1 MSDDTHTLD
10 DLTLTE
16 ADANGHPEPPDPDV
30 LIRQLESY
38 VRAKEMELHL
48 LAERSDA
55 IRTEMK
61 RYAAALRA
69 LTGEPKSPGPKSA
82 RVGSGVKFASTRLES
97 GEIVRTRSGGTRNTS
112 KIGPEMYDAI
122 KGKTLEIASHMEEF
136 RQIDV
141 RSAMGGSAG
150 KSSTMSLAFERM
162 RQENIIRFARQDG
175 IQKYFRL
182 TREQVGGGDE

>member
-1 MSDDTHTLD
+1 MSDDTPTTDTVPYRHPSR
-10 DLTLTE
+10 E
-16 ADANGHPEPPDPDV
+16 AEANGQPPIADDDA
-30 LIRQLESY
+30 LIRQLQAIVSD
-38 VRAKEMELHL
+38 KELRLEL
-48 LAERSDA
+48 LAKQDQE
-55 IRTEMK
+55 IRGELK

-69 LTGEPKSPGPKSA
+69 LTGEAKAPAKPKGKQ
-82 RVGSGVKFASTRLES
+82 FTSTRLES
-97 GEIVRTRSGGTRNTS
+97 GEIVRSRAGGTRNTS

-122 KGKTLEIASHMEEF
+122 KSKTLEIAGHMEEF

-141 RSAMGGSAG
+141 RSALGGTAG

>member
-1 MSDDTHTLD
+1 MSDDTPTLD

-30 LIRQLESY
+30 MIRQLQSY
-38 VRAKEMELHL
+38 VHAKETELQL

-55 IRTEMK
+55 IRGEMK

-69 LTGEPKSPGPKSA
+69 LTGEAKSPGAKK
-82 RVGSGVKFASTRLES
+82 VGSGVKFASTRLES

-122 KGKTLEIASHMEEF
+122 KSKTLEIAADNEEF

-141 RSAMGGSAG
+141 RTALGGSAG

-182 TREQVGGGDE
+182 TREQIGGDT